1 MSEIEFQK
9 QLQEKETQ
17 LAQDAN
23 VVLNGILEANSTFT
37 IDDLNAYAAQKI
49 ESFIRTHAAREDVSP
64 KGQIALL
71 MRGIDV
77 SRLSEKDRERLAG
90 IGSKTPERAAK
101 IVRAVYARGKA
112 AEICAGIEKAIKAN
126 GIADEEFVFLGDG
139 RYTTEH
145 AIEQEKTILKVAREM
160 KERKGDPK
168 AAAAAYEAG
177 KAKGYGAFLEWPA
190 SNESFEEAGENTRAI
205 LGFSDIGILNGPPG
219 TGKST
224 ICQAVAFSLI
234 ADESHALMPANA
246 KIYATSSNP
255 KAADAIA
262 KDLRKTLTIQDA
274 PKKPSALGE
283 NPTADEIA
291 IFEKETKSYADSI
304 VRRNEAIEH
313 IAARMGGKYAAAAS
327 LNYTPAQIAKM
338 SAEAGKKGAKIAEKY
353 AEADASEKEA
363 LDRELFN
370 AYVQNAYNN
379 TIGADDAE
387 RIEQISFEDMIADM
401 NEGKVPQGSY
411 VIIDEAGLMGR
422 ENMCALMSAA
432 RASKTK
438 LLLVGDNLQ
447 IPPQEAGHP
456 FNMIVREVAVRKDAD
471 GNTLTDEDGVPL
483 EDTGCSL
490 TTKKIMRQKSP
501 EEAKAGIDLRNGV
514 AQDGSEPG
522 SEPRGIY
529 VYAHK
534 TYNGGKDE
542 AMQFVDTDKETT
554 ARLIEDYLA
563 FSDEKDVDKCVVLA
577 TTQEKADKLNDA
589 IRAEKKARGQI
600 NPPFISCGDKEMGD
614 GDRVIFTAAMSF
626 GKVGVNPGETAK
638 CRTDPEHPDVLTL
651 EIGKNTVQID
661 MKNAQESKKT
671 DNMTSSFAL
680 PLALA
685 QGMSKSR
692 AFLSL
697 TRGDKLDGP
706 NGLVAFTRH
715 QDQMS
720 AYISR
725 EAYADADA
733 LAKDITRF
741 PQDMNAHDFMKQK
754 DRSAAPKTADV
765 MKKVRIMNRKRQYR
779 RHLSKPKKLA
789 EKSVIQFVLKN
800 RSNTK

>member
-23 VVLNGILEANSTFT
+23 VVLDGILQANSTFT

-126 GIADEEFVFLGDG
+126 GVAGQEFVALNDR
-139 RYTTEH
+139 RYTTAH
-145 AIEQEKTILKVAREM
+145 AIEQEKTILEVAREM

-177 KAKGYGAFLEWPA
+177 MAKGRGAFLEFPA
-190 SNESFEEAGENTRAI
+190 TNESFETAGENTRAI

-262 KDLRKTLTIQDA
+262 KDLRKTLAIQDA
-274 PKKPSALGE
+274 PSAPRALGE
-283 NPTADEIA
+283 NPSADEIA
-291 IFEKETKSYADSI
+291 TYELAEKEYADSI

-313 IAARMGGKYAAAAS
+313 IAARMGGKYADAAS
-327 LNYTPAQIAKM
+327 LNYTPVQIAKM
-338 SAEAGKKGAKIAEKY
+338 SAEAGAKGAEIAGKY
-353 AEADASEKEA
+353 AEADARGKAA

-370 AYVQNAYNN
+370 AYVQNAYNG

-387 RIEQISFEDMIADM
+387 RIEQISFKGMIADM
-401 NEGKVPQGSY
+401 NAGKVPQGSY
-411 VIIDEAGLMGR
+411 VVIDEAGLMGR
-422 ENMCALMSAA
+422 EDMCALMSAA

-456 FNMIVREVAVRKDAD
+456 FDMIVREVAVLKDAD
-471 GNTLTDEDGVPL
+471 GNTLTDKDGVPL

-501 EEAKAGIDLRNGV
+501 EEAIAGIDLRNGV
-514 AQDGSEPG
+514 AQDGSEP
-522 SEPRGIY
+522 RGIY
-529 VYAHK
+529 VYADK

-563 FSDEKDVDKCVVLA
+563 FSDEKGVDKCVVLA

-600 NPPFISCGDKEMGD
+600 NPPFVSRGDKEMGD

-626 GKVGVNPGETAK
+626 GKVGVNPGETAI
-638 CRTDPEHPDVLTL
+638 CHTDPEHPDVLTL

-661 MKNAQESKKT
+661 MKNAQESEKT

-725 EAYADADA
+725 EAYADVGA
-733 LAKDITRF
+733 LAKDIVQF
-741 PQDMNAHDFMKQK
+741 PQDMNAHDFMKKKEQAK
-754 DRSAAPKTADV
+754 APAAVDV
-765 MKKVRIMNRKRQYR
+765 MKKARIMSRKMQY
-779 RHLSKPKKLA
+779 RHLSEQKKMA
-789 EKSVIQFVLKN
+789 EKAAIQSVLKN

>member
-23 VVLNGILEANSTFT
+23 VVLNGILQANSTFT

-64 KGQIALL
+64 KEQIALL

-168 AAAAAYEAG
+168 ASAAAYEAG

-190 SNESFEEAGENTRAI
+190 SNESFEAAGKNTRAI

-219 TGKST
+219 SGKST

-262 KDLRKTLTIQDA
+262 KDLRKTLAIQDA

-283 NPTADEIA
+283 NPTADEIT

-338 SAEAGKKGAKIAEKY
+338 SAEAGEKGAAIAGKY

-401 NEGKVPQGSY
+401 KKGKVPQGSY

-422 ENMCALMSAA
+422 EDMCALMSAA
-432 RASKTK
+432 RDAKAK
-438 LLLVGDNLQ
+438 LLLVGDHLQ

-456 FNMIVREVAVRKDAD
+456 FDMIVREVAVLKDAD
-471 GNTLTDEDGVPL
+471 GNTLTDKKDGVPL

-490 TTKKIMRQKSP
+490 TTTEIIRQKSP

-514 AQDGSEPG
+514 ALDG

-529 VYAHK
+529 VYAYK

-563 FSDEKDVDKCVVLA
+563 FSDSDKENVDKCVVLA

-600 NPPFISCGDKEMGD
+600 NPPFISRGDKEMGD

-626 GKVGVNPGETAK
+626 GKVGVSRGETAV
-638 CRTDPEHPDVLTL
+638 CHTDPKNPDVLTL
-651 EIGKNTVQID
+651 KIGENKVVQID
-661 MKNAQESKKT
+661 TKNAQESEKL

-725 EAYADADA
+725 EAYADVGA
-733 LAKDITRF
+733 LEKDITRF
-741 PQDMNAHDFMKQK
+741 PQGMNAHDFMKQK

-765 MKKVRIMNRKRQYR
+765 MKKVRIMNRKMQYR